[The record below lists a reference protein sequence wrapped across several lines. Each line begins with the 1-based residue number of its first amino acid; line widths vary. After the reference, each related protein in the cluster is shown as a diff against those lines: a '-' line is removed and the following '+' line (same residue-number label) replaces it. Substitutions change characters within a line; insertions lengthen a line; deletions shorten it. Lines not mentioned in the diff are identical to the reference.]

1 MNLSNNAQA
10 LSLVDLGKK
19 PGIPDLTF
27 LCWARLMRIDD
38 KEKCYLQGKIFS
50 EHDYNNIVSTSQALS
65 IGNYTVV
72 DVVKGPG
79 HAETLG
85 PHFIYGPNQ
94 GSQGKEIVFLR
105 KNLQSARQ

>member
-1 MNLSNNAQA
+1 MPGQTNE
-10 LSLVDLGKK
+10 DRGTKK
-19 PGIPDLTF
+19 NVIYE
-27 LCWARLMRIDD
+27 
-38 KEKCYLQGKIFS
+38 EKF
-50 EHDYNNIVSTSQALS
+50 HDYNNIVSTSQALS

-79 HAETLG
+79 HAGTLG

-105 KNLQSARQ
+105 KNLQSA